1 MTWERTPLGL
11 ETAPPVS
18 RAARAGSGE
27 AGKTLKSPVWE
38 VPALHREADRDTTGN
53 FHRQHHLHTWIGHS
67 VQGSRETSL
76 YGNTPVFSADNV

>member
-11 ETAPPVS
+11 ETAPPVN

-27 AGKTLKSPVWE
+27 AGKTLKSPFWE

-53 FHRQHHLHTWIGHS
+53 FDRQHHIHTWIGLS
-67 VQGSRETSL
+67 VQGRRRLKVT
-76 YGNTPVFSADNV
+76 V